1 MHYASVAQLVAQRT
15 LNPWVEGSIPSWG
28 TMNTKEK
35 GKRLSER
42 YKRGEL
48 IPVWKGKHLSEET
61 KKKISESM
69 KRSQKE
75 GKAYNIGQSRW
86 NNEHSRSEKWLINVL
101 KNEFNQFENID
112 YKTEMSFYRY
122 ALDFAW
128 PEKRICIEIDGNQHL
143 YDEKQIERDKEK
155 DKLLKEEGWKE
166 LRIKWGYIVK
176 NTQDAIKLIGDFI
189 NEKGNIIIPL
199 YKSEYEKY
207 MEKRKKNEINGIL
220 KDKSGKYCP
229 IKLSEDVWLERKEK
243 ILKSGVDLTKYGW
256 NTEVEKI
263 TGLTRRIIYRTVE
276 RYEDLKNLVYI
287 RKH

>member
-86 NNEHSRSEKWLINVL
+86 NNEHSRPEKWLINVL

-220 KDKSGKYCP
+220 KY
-229 IKLSEDVWLERKEK
+229 K
-243 ILKSGVDLTKYGW
+243 I
-256 NTEVEKI
+256 I
-263 TGLTRRIIYRTVE
+263 
-276 RYEDLKNLVYI
+276 
-287 RKH
+287 

>member
-1 MHYASVAQLVAQRT
+1 MSQFTRST
-15 LNPWVEGSIPSWG
+15 KI
-28 TMNTKEK
+28 MNVKEK

-48 IPVWKGKHLSEET
+48 IPVWQGKHLSEET

-75 GKAYNIGQSRW
+75 GKAHNIGQSRW
-86 NNEHSRSEKWLINVL
+86 NNKHSRPEKWLINVL
-101 KNEFNQFENID
+101 KNEFNQIENID
-112 YKTEMSFYRY
+112 YKTEMPFYRY

-128 PEKRICIEIDGNQHL
+128 PEKRLCIEIDGKQHL

-155 DKLLKEEGWKE
+155 DRLLKEEGWKE
-166 LRIKWGYIVK
+166 IRLKWGYIVK
-176 NTQDAIKLIGDFI
+176 NTQEAIKLIGNFI
-189 NEKGNIIIPL
+189 NEIGDITIPL
-199 YKSEYEKY
+199 YKSNYEKY
-207 MEKRKKNEINGIL
+207 IEKKKENEINGIL

-229 IKLSEDVWLERKEK
+229 IKLSEEQWLERKNK
-243 ILKSGVDLTKYGW
+243 ILNSGVDLTKYGW
-256 NTEVEKI
+256 NIEVEKI

-276 RYEDLKNLVYI
+276 HYEDLKNIVYI